1 MILFLDTT
9 DDVYSLALA
18 TREGRVLRTK
28 KITRNARIG
37 DAVFRVIR
45 TWAGKKRFSNIVVVT
60 GPGRFSGI
68 RHGVTIANTLGFAW
82 DISVIGVEKRDKE
95 NLKMLVRRG
104 AQQLQTQKNFS
115 TLVIPAYGKE
125 PNITL

>member
-28 KITRNARIG
+28 KIKRDARIG
-37 DAVFRVIR
+37 DAVFRTIR
-45 TWAGKKRFSNIVVVT
+45 MWAGKKGFSKIIVIT

-82 DISVIGVEKRDKE
+82 NVPVIGVVRDGKE
-95 NLKMLVRRG
+95 SMKTLARRG
-104 AQQLQTQKNFS
+104 VQQLQMQKNFS
-115 TLVIPAYGKE
+115 TFAIPSYGKE